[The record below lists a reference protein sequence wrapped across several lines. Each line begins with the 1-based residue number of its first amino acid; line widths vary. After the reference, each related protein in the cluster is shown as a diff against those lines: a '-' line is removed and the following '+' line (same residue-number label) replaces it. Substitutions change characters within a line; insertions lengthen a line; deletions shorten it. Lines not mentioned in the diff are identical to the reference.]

1 MLILSGLLAFTFSA
15 CGGGG
20 AGLIAAVGSVTG
32 QVINLDTNGLVA
44 GALVRHSSGSPSTTT
59 GADGRYTL
67 SNVPAGLQTLAASAS
82 GLPPVQRQIS
92 VPAQGTATL
101 NFGLTHFG
109 NPAVVGPSGYLGGV
123 VTINIIS
130 QGQSSIFAATIA
142 PRTTDGGAY
151 TLQALGLSFGPPSQA
166 VRGPTTAPV
175 VPFST
180 VDTVSL
186 RLRQLEQEM
195 AARLPRGFS
204 VPQSP
209 VQEQVGSQ
217 ATFWV
222 FINSTTF
229 QQVQITATLQAESA
243 HGQLYV
249 DNQDL
254 GTIPAPRVA
263 SLLQSWEAEIFP
275 RVTQVF
281 GLPQNP
287 FNTTG
292 QGRVTLLY
300 SRTVAQFGVG
310 GYFSSTDLYLES
322 LTFPPYHSNQRD
334 MLYISPS
341 STDVFA
347 KGTMAHEFQ
356 HLINFSQHVFQLAGP
371 MEVIWINEGLSMVAE
386 DIAGYGFQVG
396 NTTPFA
402 SSFMTAPGSVSLWG
416 WTNTPA
422 DYGAAW
428 LFFRYLGDKFGNQ
441 VLTKLVQT
449 SLTGAANIELQTG
462 ETIGQVIGE
471 EALAILNIAFNI
483 GLSMPYTYA
492 SITSANLGGAPTLTP
507 SGSASIMSGGYQFYG
522 FSKDPTLPAARITIQ
537 AGTATPW
544 VGVW

>member
-1 MLILSGLLAFTFSA
+1 
-15 CGGGG
+15 
-20 AGLIAAVGSVTG
+20 
-32 QVINLDTNGLVA
+32 
-44 GALVRHSSGSPSTTT
+44 
-59 GADGRYTL
+59 
-67 SNVPAGLQTLAASAS
+67 
-82 GLPPVQRQIS
+82 
-92 VPAQGTATL
+92 
-101 NFGLTHFG
+101 
-109 NPAVVGPSGYLGGV
+109 
-123 VTINIIS
+123 
-130 QGQSSIFAATIA
+130 
-142 PRTTDGGAY
+142 
-151 TLQALGLSFGPPSQA
+151 
-166 VRGPTTAPV
+166 
-175 VPFST
+175 
-180 VDTVSL
+180 
-186 RLRQLEQEM
+186 
-195 AARLPRGFS
+195 
-204 VPQSP
+204 
-209 VQEQVGSQ
+209 
-217 ATFWV
+217 
-222 FINSTTF
+222 
-229 QQVQITATLQAESA
+229 
-243 HGQLYV
+243 
-249 DNQDL
+249 
-254 GTIPAPRVA
+254 
-263 SLLQSWEAEIFP
+263 
-275 RVTQVF
+275 
-281 GLPQNP
+281 
-287 FNTTG
+287 
-292 QGRVTLLY
+292 
-300 SRTVAQFGVG
+300 
-310 GYFSSTDLYLES
+310 
-322 LTFPPYHSNQRD
+322 
-334 MLYISPS
+334 
-341 STDVFA
+341 
-347 KGTMAHEFQ
+347 MAHEFQ